1 MLCPALVII
10 DVAIK
15 QLLEKNSNV
24 MTARLLL
31 TMHGH
36 SSALVEELHTA
47 YGCDTT
53 SKIAAA
59 LNTVSREFV
68 V

>member
-15 QLLEKNSNV
+15 QLEKNSNV

-36 SSALVEELHTA
+36 PSALVEDCIQLMGVIQPA
-47 YGCDTT
+47 
-53 SKIAAA
+53 
-59 LNTVSREFV
+59 R
-68 V
+68 